1 MFVNECLLLLREC
14 DDTLRN
20 PCTAQRKGHSC
31 IHNVLL
37 TTTIHAME
45 QRVTLAIYAR
55 TFKRECMQLYDTII
69 NELIAHKCR
78 ILMANNL
85 YHELC
90 DYERRYAGY
99 DIVSFSPEMLKGD
112 ILAVLSIGGD
122 GTFLE
127 AAKMVMGE
135 NIPVLGINNGRLGFL
150 AQVNTDK
157 VSEAI
162 SALLSG
168 NYRLAPL
175 DVLSLYANGQR
186 QAVDFAL
193 NEFAVSKSD
202 NSSMLTIH
210 AYVDGDYLTTYWADG
225 LIIAT
230 STGSTAY
237 SMSVGGPIVYP
248 SSPNFIIIPI
258 APHNL
263 TVRPLVVPSSVVIQL
278 RVEGRGANI
287 LTSLDGRTHIMD
299 CGAQLRIA
307 KTPFDVK
314 MVQLDGYSFF
324 GTLRDK
330 LMWGADPRN
339 A

>member
-1 MFVNECLLLLREC
+1 M
-14 DDTLRN
+14 
-20 PCTAQRKGHSC
+20 Q
-31 IHNVLL
+31 
-37 TTTIHAME
+37 
-45 QRVTLAIYAR
+45 QRVTIAIFAR
-55 TFKRECMQLYDTII
+55 TFKSECLHLYDLIV
-69 NELIAHKCR
+69 NELIVRHCR
-78 ILMANNL
+78 ILMVDSLFDALCKHEKRFANYGIEAFEGRN
-85 YHELC
+85 
-90 DYERRYAGY
+90 
-99 DIVSFSPEMLKGD
+99 LKGE

-122 GTFLE
+122 GTYLE

-135 NIPVLGINNGRLGFL
+135 RIPVLGINNGRLGFL
-150 AQVNTDK
+150 AQVAPDK
-157 VSEAI
+157 VTEALD
-162 SALLSG
+162 ALLSG

-175 DVLSLYANGQR
+175 DVLSLYANGER
-186 QAVDFAL
+186 EAVDFAL

-210 AYVDGDYLTTYWADG
+210 AYIDGDYLTTYWADG

-263 TVRPLVVPSSVVIQL
+263 TVRPLVVPNSVVIQL

-299 CGAQLRIA
+299 CGSQLRIA

-330 LMWGADPRN
+330 LMWGADARN
-339 A
+339 V

>member
-1 MFVNECLLLLREC
+1 
-14 DDTLRN
+14 
-20 PCTAQRKGHSC
+20 
-31 IHNVLL
+31 
-37 TTTIHAME
+37 ME
-45 QRVTLAIYAR
+45 QNITLAIFAR
-55 TFKRECMQLYDTII
+55 TFKRENLSLYDTII
-69 NELIAHKCR
+69 NELIA
-78 ILMANNL
+78 NNCKIVMVSTL
-85 YHELC
+85 YDALC
-90 DYERRYAGY
+90 EQDRRYAGY
-99 DIVSFSPEMLKGD
+99 DITPYETNDFKGN
-112 ILAVLSIGGD
+112 ILAMLSIGGD

-127 AAKMVMGE
+127 AAKIVMGE
-135 NIPVLGINNGRLGFL
+135 NIPILGINNGRLGFL
-150 AQVNTDK
+150 AQVSPDK
-157 VSEAI
+157 VTDAI
-162 SALLSG
+162 KSLLSG

-175 DVLSLYANGQR
+175 DVLSLYANGER
-186 QAVDFAL
+186 QAVDYAL

-248 SSPNFIIIPI
+248 STPNFIIIPI

-324 GTLRDK
+324 GTLREK
-330 LMWGADPRN
+330 LMWGADARN
-339 A
+339 I

>member
-1 MFVNECLLLLREC
+1 
-14 DDTLRN
+14 
-20 PCTAQRKGHSC
+20 
-31 IHNVLL
+31 
-37 TTTIHAME
+37 ME
-45 QRVTLAIYAR
+45 QNITLAIFAR
-55 TFKRECMQLYDTII
+55 TFKRENLSLYDTII
-69 NELIAHKCR
+69 NELIA
-78 ILMANNL
+78 NNCKIVMVSTL
-85 YHELC
+85 YDALC
-90 DYERRYAGY
+90 KQDRRYAGY
-99 DIVSFSPEMLKGD
+99 DITPYETNDFKGN
-112 ILAVLSIGGD
+112 ILAMLSIGGD

-127 AAKMVMGE
+127 SAKIVMGE
-135 NIPVLGINNGRLGFL
+135 NIPILGINNGRLGFL
-150 AQVNTDK
+150 AQVSPDK
-157 VSEAI
+157 VTDAI
-162 SALLSG
+162 KSLLSG

-175 DVLSLYANGQR
+175 DVLSLYANGER
-186 QAVDFAL
+186 QAVDYAL

-248 SSPNFIIIPI
+248 STPNFIITPI

-278 RVEGRGANI
+278 RVEGRGTNI

-314 MVQLDGYSFF
+314 MIQLDGYSFF
-324 GTLRDK
+324 GTLREK
-330 LMWGADPRN
+330 LMWGADARN
-339 A
+339 I

>member
-1 MFVNECLLLLREC
+1 
-14 DDTLRN
+14 
-20 PCTAQRKGHSC
+20 
-31 IHNVLL
+31 
-37 TTTIHAME
+37 ME
-45 QRVTLAIYAR
+45 QSVTLAIFAR
-55 TFKRECMQLYDTII
+55 TFKRENLNLYDIII
-69 NELIAHKCR
+69 NELIANRCKV
-78 ILMANNL
+78 MMVSTL
-85 YHELC
+85 YNALCEHEK
-90 DYERRYAGY
+90 RYAGY
-99 DIVSFSPEMLKGD
+99 DITPFDGNNVKGD
-112 ILAVLSIGGD
+112 ILAMLSIGGD

-127 AAKMVMGE
+127 AAKIVMGE

-150 AQVNTDK
+150 AQVSSDK

-162 SALLSG
+162 KALLSG

-175 DVLSLYANGQR
+175 DVLSLYANGER

-210 AYVDGDYLTTYWADG
+210 AYIDGDYLTTYWADG
-225 LIIAT
+225 LIVAT

-248 SSPNFIIIPI
+248 STPNFIITPI

-278 RVEGRGANI
+278 RVEGRGTNI

-299 CGAQLRIA
+299 CGSQLRIA

-314 MVQLDGYSFF
+314 RVQLDGYSFF

-330 LMWGADPRN
+330 LMWGADARN
-339 A
+339 V